1 MCPPPPDWLQFGGY
15 TLSTD
20 EDIVLFLGAWEFGDP
35 IPTNVITEVDPL
47 SIEPWNLPEGM
58 LYLCSFNDPQ
68 IWKSNSE
75 IKETSAGYWKSEG
88 GVFRVS
94 TSSFMVGRKTTREF
108 YEGHMP
114 FGKRTGWMMHEYQAD
129 QKACQGMMATKEYS
143 SLCRVFRQSDQNPK
157 HEEQLKCVDA
167 NCMDDADVDGERVE
181 AMLRLFL
188 EEEERNHSLHDDDGA
203 NQTQVITGEEP
214 GEWAISDRNPQD
226 LLADDISVDV
236 DATDEFLEGDFI
248 ELNDLCSLA
257 SSSSN
262 SDNSINMLDSDEYF
276 DADALLRDLESESGL
291 DMREE
296 HIDCVSTFVRS
307 DQAISRSSPTGS
319 LSIRSHTLLWLRS
332 AHLPFLFL
340 AMVWSRPP
348 LHPCCHLILSVAEQ
362 LPHVTHLRATKN
374 LTTRK
379 LMEAPQDQVQVLLIG
394 LQSLEK
400 IFLLCIVLAPFI
412 LWVEFGDKV

>member
-1 MCPPPPDWLQFGGY
+1 MSEIDGLDDESLAINKATLLSEFHSDRERASRVGERAERGGGARARFDSRLEKRKEERNLANFSYDLLYLLSNSRFSWYREIAMCPPPPDWLQFGGY
-15 TLSTD
+15 ALSTD

-58 LYLCSFNDPQ
+58 LYLCSLNDPQ
-68 IWKSNSE
+68 IWKGNSE

-188 EEEERNHSLHDDDGA
+188 EEEERNHSLHDGDDGA
-203 NQTQVITGEEP
+203 
-214 GEWAISDRNPQD
+214 
-226 LLADDISVDV
+226 
-236 DATDEFLEGDFI
+236 
-248 ELNDLCSLA
+248 
-257 SSSSN
+257 
-262 SDNSINMLDSDEYF
+262 
-276 DADALLRDLESESGL
+276 
-291 DMREE
+291 
-296 HIDCVSTFVRS
+296 
-307 DQAISRSSPTGS
+307 
-319 LSIRSHTLLWLRS
+319 
-332 AHLPFLFL
+332 
-340 AMVWSRPP
+340 
-348 LHPCCHLILSVAEQ
+348 
-362 LPHVTHLRATKN
+362 
-374 LTTRK
+374 
-379 LMEAPQDQVQVLLIG
+379 
-394 LQSLEK
+394 
-400 IFLLCIVLAPFI
+400 
-412 LWVEFGDKV
+412 